1 MSKRDYYE
9 VLGVERTAEL
19 SEIKKAYRKLALK
32 YHPDKNPDD
41 AEAEELFK
49 EAAEA
54 YAVLSDEGKR
64 AQYDRFGHQA
74 PGGAGGFGAG
84 GFDPS
89 TFSDF
94 SDILGDLFGFG
105 DAFGGGRRRGRGGA
119 RAGADLRYDLSLSF
133 EEAAFGSEPTL
144 RIPRLETCESCEGT
158 GGEGG
163 SAPET
168 CPTCRGAGQVRFQQ
182 GFFTV
187 ARTCPQCGGTGT
199 LISNP
204 CAECRGEGR
213 VERERKVQV
222 KIPPGVDS
230 GARLRMTGEGE
241 HGVQGGPQGDLF
253 IVLHVEPHERFER
266 HGADVIDRVSVS
278 YPQAVLGATVP
289 VETIHGEDRLEIP
302 AGTQIGALFRLKNKG
317 IARLDGRGFGDHV
330 VEIGLEVPNGKK
342 LAEEELELLERMAEL
357 AGDEV
362 SREKGVLGKVKDL
375 FG

>member
-9 VLGVERTAEL
+9 VLGVERSADL
-19 SEIKKAYRKLALK
+19 NEIKKAYRKLALK

-41 AEAEELFK
+41 AHAEELFK

-54 YAVLSDEGKR
+54 YAVLSDPEKR
-64 AQYDRFGHQA
+64 QRYDQFGHQA
-74 PGGAGGFGAG
+74 NSGPA

-105 DAFGGGRRRGRGGA
+105 DAYGRRRGRGGA

-133 EEAAFGSEPTL
+133 EEAAFGTEPTL
-144 RIPRLETCESCEGT
+144 KIPRLETCGSCDGS
-158 GGEGG
+158 GSEGG
-163 SAPET
+163 SVPST
-168 CPTCRGAGQVRFQQ
+168 CQACRGAGQVRFQQ

-187 ARTCPQCGGTGT
+187 ARTCPQCGGAGAV
-199 LISNP
+199 IEDP
-204 CAECRGEGR
+204 CRECRGERR
-213 VERERKVQV
+213 VERERTVQV

-241 HGVQGGPQGDLF
+241 HGLQGGPPGDLF
-253 IVLHVEPHERFER
+253 IVLHVEPHDHFER
-266 HGADVIDRVSVS
+266 QGSDVLSRVEVS
-278 YPQAVLGATVP
+278 YPQAVLGATLP
-289 VETIHGEDRLEIP
+289 VETIHGEDRLDIP
-302 AGTQIGALFRLKNKG
+302 AGTQVGALFRLKNKG

-330 VEIGLEVPNGKK
+330 VEIGLEVPHAKK
-342 LAEEELELLERMAEL
+342 LSSEDIELLEEMARR
-357 AGDEV
+357 GGHEV
-362 SREKGVLGKVKDL
+362 SKEKGVLGKVKDL